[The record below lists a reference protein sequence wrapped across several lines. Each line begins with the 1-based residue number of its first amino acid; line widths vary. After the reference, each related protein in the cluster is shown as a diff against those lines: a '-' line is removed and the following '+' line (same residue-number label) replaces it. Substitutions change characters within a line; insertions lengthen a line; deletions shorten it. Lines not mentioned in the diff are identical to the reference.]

1 MEQAGPAATMSWVL
15 DDLVRRVEGIT
26 QAVLLSR
33 DGLTL
38 AASQG
43 LTRQDS
49 ERLSAMAAGVQS
61 LARAVGLQFGGG
73 ALRQTIVEMEKT
85 LLFIVAAGEG
95 SCLAVLCPLDSD
107 PGVIAYEMAMLVK
120 RIGRHLAAGQR
131 PAAAAT
137 TAGPG

>member
-1 MEQAGPAATMSWVL
+1 MSWVL

-38 AASQG
+38 GASQG
-43 LTRQDS
+43 LTGQDS

-61 LARAVGLQFGGG
+61 LARGVALHFEGGE
-73 ALRQTIVEMEKT
+73 LRQTIIEMESA
-85 LLFIVAAGEG
+85 LLFIVAAGQG

-107 PGVIAYEMAMLVK
+107 PGLIAYEMAMLVK

-131 PAAAAT
+131 PAPAAAG
-137 TAGPG
+137 GPA

>member
-1 MEQAGPAATMSWVL
+1 MEQPGPAAAMSWVL

-38 AASQG
+38 GASQG
-43 LTRQDS
+43 LTGQDS

-61 LARAVGLQFGGG
+61 LARGVAQQFDGGE
-73 ALRQTIVEMEKT
+73 LRQTIIEMERA

-107 PGVIAYEMAMLVK
+107 PGLIAYEMAMLVK

-131 PAAAAT
+131 PAGA
-137 TAGPG
+137 TAGGPA

>member
-1 MEQAGPAATMSWVL
+1 MEQPAPGATMSWVL

-38 AASQG
+38 GASQG
-43 LTRQDS
+43 LSGHDS

-61 LARAVGLQFGGG
+61 LARGVVRHFDGGE
-73 ALRQTIVEMEKT
+73 LRQTIIEMEKA

-107 PGVIAYEMAMLVK
+107 PGLIAYEMAMLVK
-120 RIGRHLAAGQR
+120 RIGRHLAAGER
-131 PAAAAT
+131 PAAT
-137 TAGPG
+137 TAGGPG